1 MMVSIHQPAYLPW
14 LGYFARIAASD
25 VHVVLDH
32 VQFEKNSFINR
43 NRVRAAQGA
52 CWLTVPVQTKGR
64 FGRLPI
70 SAVRIDN
77 SRDWR
82 KQHWRTLAQSY
93 SRSPHFAEHAAFFER
108 IYARRWERLIDLCT
122 EINAYLL
129 RALHIDTPLRQ
140 ASSLG
145 ASGVK
150 DDLVLALC
158 RACGAT
164 TYLSGVWDATICASS
179 GSHRQGSRCVFRT
192 MRIRFIPSAGPR
204 SSRISRSWTCCLNA
218 VPPVGTFCE
227 VRRWRRVERKEC
239 GDEQ

>member
-140 ASSLG
+140 ASALG

-164 TYLSGVWDATICASS
+164 AYLSGVWGRDY
-179 GSHRQGSRCVFRT
+179 
-192 MRIRFIPSAGPR
+192 
-204 SSRISRSWTCCLNA
+204 L
-218 VPPVGTFCE
+218 
-227 VRRWRRVERKEC
+227 RVERFASAGVAVRFQDYVHPVYPQRGTAFEPNLSVVDLLFEC
-239 GDEQ
+239 GPASGDILRSAPVATR

>member
-108 IYARRWERLIDLCT
+108 VYARRWERLIDLCT

-164 TYLSGVWDATICASS
+164 TYLSGVWGRDY
-179 GSHRQGSRCVFRT
+179 
-192 MRIRFIPSAGPR
+192 
-204 SSRISRSWTCCLNA
+204 L
-218 VPPVGTFCE
+218 
-227 VRRWRRVERKEC
+227 RVERFASAGVAVRFQDYVHPVYPQRGTAFEPNLSVVDLLFEC
-239 GDEQ
+239 GPASGDILRSAPVATR